1 MQRFYTP
8 QELDFLRENC
18 ERMTAEELAEALDT
32 TPNSIR
38 SLCWRYF
45 RLHPKSSGQRG
56 ENHSMTTRLLKEKQ
70 KHCL

>member
-18 ERMTAEELAEALDT
+18 ERMTAEEFAEALDT
-32 TPNSIR
+32 KPNSIR
-38 SLCWRYF
+38 RLCWRYF

-56 ENHSMTTRLLKEKQ
+56 GNQSMMARLLKEKQ

>member
-18 ERMTAEELAEALDT
+18 ERMTTEELAEALDT
-32 TPNSIR
+32 APNSIR
-38 SLCWRYF
+38 SLCWKYF

-56 ENHSMTTRLLKEKQ
+56 GNQSMMARLLKEQ
-70 KHCL
+70 QENRL